1 MALFSLLRLAR
12 TTQCADAAATTML
25 LFRSDSH
32 HTSEG
37 AVQRVASADAQQTV
51 PVPASPVSS
60 DVSVDALLLF
70 RIRTAPRVV
79 LMDDVG
85 WRGT

>member
-1 MALFSLLRLAR
+1 MI
-12 TTQCADAAATTML
+12 

-37 AVQRVASADAQQTV
+37 AVQRVASIDTQQTV

-60 DVSVDALLLF
+60 DVSVKALLPF
-70 RIRTAPRVV
+70 RIRIASRVV
-79 LMDDVG
+79 LTDDVC